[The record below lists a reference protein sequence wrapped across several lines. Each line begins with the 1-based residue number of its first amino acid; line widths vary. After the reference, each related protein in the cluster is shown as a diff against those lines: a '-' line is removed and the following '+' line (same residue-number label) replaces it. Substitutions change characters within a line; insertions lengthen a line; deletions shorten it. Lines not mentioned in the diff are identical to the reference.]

1 MIEDEGWW
9 WWWWWGGGW
18 GFGSSKTKIRYEH
31 KSEGSHNL
39 VTISFLIIVFAEK

>member
-9 WWWWWGGGW
+9 GLGLP
-18 GFGSSKTKIRYEH
+18 KTKIRYEH